1 MEIVF
6 NKYKEA
12 AMSDI
17 VIFPGEGKSVRLGG
31 LGVVYKL
38 SGAETGGSFA
48 LVEQPLEPGTLA
60 APPHLHHNEDEY
72 SYVLEGEV
80 TVLVGERVIQATPG
94 TLIVKPRGTFHTFLN
109 AGSVPARVLEIIAP
123 AGLEGYFEEVA
134 QLAAAGVSPEDPR
147 RMMLAGKYNVEFDR
161 SRIMELVQKYNLKLP
176 GAPR

>member
-1 MEIVF
+1 VEIVF
-6 NKYKEA
+6 DSHEEVF
-12 AMSDI
+12 MSDI
-17 VIFPGEGKSVRLGG
+17 VILPGAGKTVHLGG

-48 LVEQPLEPGTLA
+48 LVEHPLEPGTLA

-94 TLIVKPRGTFHTFLN
+94 TLIAKPRGIFHTFLN
-109 AGSVPARVLEIIAP
+109 ASTVAARVLEIIAP
-123 AGLEGYFEEVA
+123 AGLERYFEEVA
-134 QLAAAGVSPEDPR
+134 ELAAAGVPPDDSR
-147 RMMLAGKYNVEFDR
+147 RMMLAQKYNVEFDR

-176 GAPR
+176 SAPR

>member
-1 MEIVF
+1 VDIVF
-6 NKYKEA
+6 DSHKEVF
-12 AMSDI
+12 MSDV
-17 VIFPGEGKSVRLGG
+17 VILPGEGKSVHLGG

-38 SGAETGGSFA
+38 SGAQTGGSFA
-48 LVEQPLEPGTLA
+48 LVEHPLEPGTLG
-60 APPHLHHNEDEY
+60 APLHLHHNEDEY

-94 TLIVKPRGTFHTFLN
+94 TLIAKPRGIFHTFLN

-134 QLAAAGVSPEDPR
+134 QLAAAGVPPEDPR
-147 RMMLAGKYNVEFDR
+147 RMMLAEKYNVEFDR

-176 GAPR
+176 NAPR